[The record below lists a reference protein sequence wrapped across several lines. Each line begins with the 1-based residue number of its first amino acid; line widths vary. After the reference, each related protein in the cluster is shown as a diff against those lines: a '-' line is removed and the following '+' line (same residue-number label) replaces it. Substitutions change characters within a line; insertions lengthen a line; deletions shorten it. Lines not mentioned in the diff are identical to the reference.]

1 MLGEYYNTVTK
12 KPPKCEANVKGVTGI
27 LRIKKALNK

>member
-12 KPPKCEANVKGVTGI
+12 KPPKCEANVKVVTGI
-27 LRIKKALNK
+27 LSIKKALNK